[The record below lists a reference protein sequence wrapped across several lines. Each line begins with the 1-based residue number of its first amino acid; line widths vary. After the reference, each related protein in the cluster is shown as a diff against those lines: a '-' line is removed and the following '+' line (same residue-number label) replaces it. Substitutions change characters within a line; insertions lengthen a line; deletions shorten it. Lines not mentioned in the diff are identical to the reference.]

1 MLKIRLKRMGS
12 THTPFYRVVVNDSR
26 LAPARGRA
34 VDTIGYYDPMK
45 NPKVVKL
52 DLAKADEW
60 ISKGAQPSDTVAELL
75 KKERAKAAKADAVAS

>member
-12 THTPFYRVVVNDSR
+12 THAPFYRVVVNDSR

-45 NPKVVKL
+45 SPKVVKI
-52 DLAKADEW
+52 DLAKAEEW
-60 ISKGAQPSDTVAELL
+60 ISKGAQPSETVAQLIR
-75 KKERAKAAKADAVAS
+75 KERAKAAKADAAGA

>member
-12 THTPFYRVVVNDSR
+12 THSPFYRVVVNDSR

-45 NPKVVKL
+45 SPKVVNI
-52 DLAKADEW
+52 DLAKAEEW
-60 ISKGAQPSDTVAELL
+60 MSKGAQPSDTVAQLIRR
-75 KKERAKAAKADAVAS
+75 ERAKAAKADAAGA